1 MRAGKLRHRITL
13 LCGVKVQNRTG
24 EDITEWQPVTTRRAS
39 VIAISGSESD
49 GDQGTG
55 ASIVYDVLLRYLE
68 GVTND
73 MRLLTHGKT
82 LEITTAYDPTGKQAQ
97 LRILAKEV
105 RG

>member
-68 GVTND
+68 GVIV
-73 MRLLTHGKT
+73 RVVGGGSGRRCGAGRVWLFAGFRFAGFLF
-82 LEITTAYDPTGKQAQ
+82 TG
-97 LRILAKEV
+97 
-105 RG
+105 